1 MKRSCFKG
9 SFCSKEGF
17 TLIELLVVVLIIGI
31 LAAVA
36 LPQYR
41 VAVAKSRVS
50 TMLGLAASIAAA
62 QEAYYLANGQYATSL
77 DLLDVDMPKECAL
90 IENTDTCYSCGK
102 DFVFYFS
109 TEGSVNMN
117 YCPGN
122 NATME
127 NCSNTRDMHIPF
139 RLQHY
144 QYTHERGL
152 RQCYVKNSSK
162 LGKAV
167 CSTLAGFTCVGC

>member
-9 SFCSKEGF
+9 CFCSKEGF

-36 LPQYR
+36 LPQYKI
-41 VAVAKSRVS
+41 AVAKSRVS
-50 TMLGLAASIAAA
+50 TMLSLAARIAAA
-62 QEAYYLANGQYATSL
+62 EESHYLANGTCAKI
-77 DLLDVDMPKECAL
+77 DLLDIDIPKECIL
-90 IENTDTCYSCGK
+90 IEGTSSTYACGK
-102 DFVFYFS
+102 NFVFYFS

-122 NATME
+122 NITPE

-144 QYTHERGL
+144 QYSHERGI

-167 CSTLAGFTCVGC
+167 CSTLAGFECVGC